1 MEMIKKLRDLPLGTR
16 IYVTNGDFHAK
27 IVGTREEK
35 RVYVEETG
43 TEHEITDA
51 RNNETVFWAVDA
63 NGNYIELP
71 SEDDEELEALP
82 PLPIVAE
89 LAEVIEHGI
98 DRGDTLEDI
107 AWAVLQLIRTKSI
120 DDLI

>member
-1 MEMIKKLRDLPLGTR
+1 MEIVKKLRDLPLGTR
-16 IYVTNGDFHAK
+16 VYVMNGAFHAK
-27 IVGTREEK
+27 ITGTRTEK
-35 RVYVEETG
+35 RVYVEDTG
-43 TEHEITDA
+43 ADLPITDMM
-51 RNNETVFWAVDA
+51 NEETVFWAVDEF
-63 NGNYIELP
+63 NDYIDIP

-89 LAEVIEHGI
+89 LAEVIEHGV

>member
-16 IYVTNGDFHAK
+16 IYVPHGDFHAK
-27 IVGTREEK
+27 IIGTRTEK

-51 RNNETVFWAVDA
+51 RNDETMFFAIDDNNSA
-63 NGNYIELP
+63 IEIP

-98 DRGDTLEDI
+98 DRGDTMEDI
-107 AWAVLQLIRTKSI
+107 AWAVLQLIRTKSL